1 MIFRELHILPK
12 EKRNIFVP
20 HSPPLRWDFFNFFL
34 GIKNKLFFVTRPFVR
49 LDCHTSSSSN
59 TAVCNRQQGPV
70 RSALVHSTIMN
81 HHVFSAFRPSSESVY
96 LYITAT
102 TPFFYVCIILL
113 LFLSSI
119 FVHGGCWLVDV
130 PQTAGKCVRL
140 AGWLTTKH
148 SNSCIRE
155 REITLTMVSGLVSLC
170 TTAIGRD
177 FLMKHFFS
185 FSDVI

>member
-1 MIFRELHILPK
+1 
-12 EKRNIFVP
+12 VP

-34 GIKNKLFFVTRPFVR
+34 GIKNNFFFVTRPFVR

-70 RSALVHSTIMN
+70 RCSCTFY
-81 HHVFSAFRPSSESVY
+81 HHESPSVFSAFRPSSQSVY

-102 TPFFYVCIILL
+102 TPPFYVCIILL

-148 SNSCIRE
+148 SNSYKGE
-155 REITLTMVSGLVSLC
+155 R
-170 TTAIGRD
+170 
-177 FLMKHFFS
+177 
-185 FSDVI
+185 